1 LAAKRPPTPRPA
13 PWRKH
18 ALFIAALWIAA
29 LVAYSNSFR
38 DGLAFDSQRVILAD
52 SRIQADIPDNVHQI
66 WTGDYY
72 NGTGSSALYRPL
84 TTLTYFWNYAVL
96 GNGPNARGYHAVN
109 FALHA
114 FNIALVYLLG
124 LAVFGESWPAFAMAA
139 LWALHPILTESVTN
153 IAGRAD
159 LLAAFGVLAGLL
171 CYMRSTQGTATL
183 PNAMKADQSGRTPMS
198 APDPK
203 IRPVRAW
210 AWTAALAAAAAV
222 ALFSK
227 ESGIVLIAV
236 MVTYDVALTGR
247 NQNRMLRKLA
257 GYIAVLIPIAVWFAM
272 RKSALS
278 QVSSLLISY
287 SDNPLQGAGFWISRL
302 TAVKVLGAYLW
313 LLIWPARLSPDY
325 SYNQIPLSTGMDFAT
340 ILALLVWIAI
350 AAAAVISYRRARP
363 VLFFIAF
370 FAVTIAP
377 VANLV
382 ILVGSI
388 MAERFLYLPSTGFV
402 GVLVWGALALRRR
415 VPSKWLAAALGIVCV
430 VFCAR
435 TWARNADWFDDRTLW
450 ASAVQVCPNSYKTH
464 ENLAMLA
471 LAQAQPDYPAATREV
486 ERALAILDPLPDN
499 RSMPG
504 VYTNAGQCYRA
515 RGDLGRALA
524 VLLRGRDIDRDWN
537 AAFQELNRRDRK
549 AVTAVGTP
557 PLYLELGRV
566 YLDLGQPEKA
576 IEALREGRPIDPQL
590 PFFEEM
596 SRAYSGMRQPDRAA
610 ISLLEGLAVY
620 AGQSDLVNQLT
631 QLYQATA
638 PESCALN
645 RAPAGVTLNLG
656 CPLVHD
662 QLCAASHNMVEM
674 LTQMRDPSSA
684 GAIAQNAAQN
694 YGCPR

>member
-1 LAAKRPPTPRPA
+1 LASKRPPTPRPA

-18 ALFIAALWIAA
+18 AFFIAALWIAA
-29 LVAYSNSFR
+29 LVAYSNSFHA
-38 DGLAFDSQRVILAD
+38 GLAFDSQRVILAD
-52 SRIQADIPDNVHQI
+52 SRIQADTPENVHQI

-84 TTLTYFWNYAVL
+84 TTLTYLWNYAVL
-96 GNGPNARGYHAVN
+96 GDGPNAGGYHTVN

-114 FNIALVYLLG
+114 LNIALVYLLG
-124 LAVFGESWPAFAMAA
+124 LAVFGEAWPAFAMAA
-139 LWALHPILTESVTN
+139 LWALHPVLTESVTN
-153 IAGRAD
+153 VAGRAD

-171 CYMRSTQGTATL
+171 CYVRSTHGAAQV
-183 PNAMKADQSGRTPMS
+183 GRTPTRRPLGPP
-198 APDPK
+198 APQV
-203 IRPVRAW
+203 RPLLSW
-210 AWTAALAAAAAV
+210 AWTAALAASAAI

-227 ESGIVLIAV
+227 ESGVVLIAALAA
-236 MVTYDVALTGR
+236 YDAAFAGHGR
-247 NQNRMLRKLA
+247 DRMPRKLA
-257 GYIAVLIPIAVWFAM
+257 GYIAVLIPAAIWFAM
-272 RKSALS
+272 RKSALA

-287 SDNPLQGAGFWISRL
+287 GDNPLQGAGFWISRL

-325 SYNQIPLSTGMDFAT
+325 SYNQIPLSTGMDFRT

-363 VLFFIAF
+363 ALFFIAF

-388 MAERFLYLPSTGFV
+388 MAERFLYLPSVGFA

-415 VPSKWLAAALGIVCV
+415 VPSKWLAAAAAVVCLALA
-430 VFCAR
+430 AR
-435 TWARNADWFDDRTLW
+435 TWARNADWFGDPILW

-464 ENLAMLA
+464 QNLAMLA
-471 LAQAQPDYPAATREV
+471 LAQPQPDYPTATREV
-486 ERALAILDPLPDN
+486 ERALAILDPLPDG

-504 VYTNAGQCYRA
+504 VYATAGQCYRA
-515 RGDLGRALA
+515 RGDLGRALQ
-524 VLLRGRDIDRDWN
+524 VLVRGRNIDRSWN
-537 AAFQELNRRDRK
+537 AAFQERNRIDGK
-549 AVTAVGTP
+549 TVTAVGTP

-566 YLDLGQPEKA
+566 YLDLGQPEQA
-576 IEALREGRPIDPQL
+576 LEAFREGRSIDPQP

-596 SRAYSGMRQPDRAA
+596 SRAYSGMRQPGAAA

-620 AGQSDLVNQLT
+620 AGRSDLVNQLT
-631 QLYQATA
+631 QLYQAAA
-638 PESCALN
+638 PDSCALN
-645 RAPAGVTLNLG
+645 RTPAGVTVNLN
-656 CPLVHD
+656 CPLVHG

-674 LTQMRDPSSA
+674 FTQMRDSSSA
-684 GAIAQNAAQN
+684 GAIAQNAVQN